1 MEHVRRARRRFTAE
15 AKRDAVFAWRE
26 SGLTAEA
33 FSAQSGIGKTNLWRW
48 SRALERVPSRRRRR
62 RLPTQETAS
71 TTRHVPQST
80 FAEVRVVAED
90 RTPVTLASRVVC
102 EVDRH
107 DGTRVRLFSGASAET
122 IHQVLLLAC
131 GGTPC

>member
-1 MEHVRRARRRFTAE
+1 MEDVRRARRQFTAE
-15 AKRDAVFAWRE
+15 AKSEALAAWRE
-26 SGLTAEA
+26 SGLPAEA

-48 SRALERVPSRRRRR
+48 ARAQGQEPSRRRRR
-62 RLPTQETAS
+62 RLPVQGPAS
-71 TTRHVPQST
+71 TPPDVPQST
-80 FAEVRVVAED
+80 FAEVRVVAEE
-90 RTPVTLASRVVC
+90 RTPSTPGWRVIC

-122 IHQVLLLAC
+122 IRQVLLLAC